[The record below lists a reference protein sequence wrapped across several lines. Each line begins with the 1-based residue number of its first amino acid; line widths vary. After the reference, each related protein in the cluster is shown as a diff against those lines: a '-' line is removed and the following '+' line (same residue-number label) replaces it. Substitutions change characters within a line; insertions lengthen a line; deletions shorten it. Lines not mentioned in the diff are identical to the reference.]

1 MIVPNKIISFENS
14 IINRMLII
22 LEMLRINK
30 NYRVADLFVELGPEF
45 EGIDEFIYSLDV
57 LFLLDVI
64 DLDTDSGVI
73 QYVKTDSM

>member
-1 MIVPNKIISFENS
+1 
-14 IINRMLII
+14 
-22 LEMLRINK
+22 MLRINK

>member
-22 LEMLRINK
+22 FEMLRINK